1 MAVEK
6 GGIAS
11 RGFFAW
17 FLIAVF
23 YALQYIF
30 RVIPNTFSSVIMEKF
45 NVGALALGQFSAFY
59 YVGYTAAHIPLG
71 MLIDRYGPK
80 RVVPICIAMTVLGV
94 IPMVFGSWY
103 LVQLGRIMT
112 GVGSAAAA
120 LSIFKVSNMYFGKR
134 FAVMTSIAMVIG
146 FLGAMYGGMPVLSLM
161 DTYGWNTV
169 MLAIVGVGC
178 VLAVITAFVL
188 FDAVDGSDAVAE
200 SSFCEQIKPVFC
212 NKKLLLI
219 SVLGGLMIGPL
230 EGFAD
235 GWATAFLSEV
245 CGISSQYAAIL
256 PSTIFVGSC
265 VGSLTLSYMMNKS
278 VDGLNIIIYCGTF
291 TVLAFMLM
299 LMGRCN
305 TGISVFVLLMVIG
318 FCSAYQLVTVCK
330 AIEYAGNTAVALAT
344 AVSNMIIMVFGY
356 FFHTGISTVVN
367 IYWDGTIQGGQATYG
382 SDVLVKSILMVPL
395 GALVGT
401 LGFWIIKT
409 REGHARKDAGN

>member
-1 MAVEK
+1 MTGESK
-6 GGIAS
+6 GMAS

-30 RVIPNTFSSVIMEKF
+30 RVIPNTFSSIIMEKF

-80 RVVPICIAMTVLGV
+80 RVVPLCMAMTVLGV
-94 IPMVFGSWY
+94 VPMMFESWY
-103 LVQLGRIMT
+103 LVQIGRIIT
-112 GVGSAAAA
+112 GLGSAAAA

-146 FLGAMYGGMPVLSLM
+146 FMGAMYGGVPVLSLM

-169 MLAIVGVGC
+169 MLSIVGIGLS
-178 VLAVITAFVL
+178 LAVLTAFVL
-188 FDAVDGSDAVAE
+188 FDTKEDDSEG
-200 SSFCEQIKPVFC
+200 SFCEQIKPVFC

-245 CGISSQYAAIL
+245 CGIEGQYAAIL

-278 VDGLNIIIYCGTF
+278 ADGLSIIIYCGAF
-291 TVLAFMLM
+291 TVLSFILM
-299 LMGRCN
+299 LMGHCD
-305 TGISVFVLLMVIG
+305 TGISAFVLLMVIG

-330 AIEYAGNTAVALAT
+330 AIEYAGNESVALAT

-367 IYWDGTIQGGQATYG
+367 MYWDGTIQGGQATYG
-382 SDVLVKSILMVPL
+382 SAVLVKSVLVVPL
-395 GALVGT
+395 GALIGT
-401 LGFWIIKT
+401 LGFWVIKAT
-409 REGHARKDAGN
+409 ENARKAS